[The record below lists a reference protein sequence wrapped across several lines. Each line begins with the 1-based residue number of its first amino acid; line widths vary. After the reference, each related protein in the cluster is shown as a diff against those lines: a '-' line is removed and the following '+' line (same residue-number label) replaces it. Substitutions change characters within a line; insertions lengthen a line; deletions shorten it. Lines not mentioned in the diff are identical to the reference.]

1 MPVGWRVVQT
11 KYASASFSG
20 EGARRDGG
28 RWNRPGVPVVYLA
41 DSLPLA
47 VLEILVRL
55 QRAGILLG
63 FSKARAEIPD
73 RAVETIDRK
82 GLPDG
87 WRASPRPEAIVAIGE
102 RWIREARSAVLAV
115 PSALLPS
122 ETIFVL
128 NPEHRD
134 FGRVRVGPIEP
145 LDLDPR
151 LFRPTV

>member
-1 MPVGWRVVQT
+1 MPVGWRIFRT
-11 KYASASFSG
+11 KYSSTSLSG
-20 EGARRDGG
+20 DGALRDGG

-47 VLEILVRL
+47 VLEIWVRL
-55 QRAGILLG
+55 QHVGILSG
-63 FSKARAEIPD
+63 FSRARVEIPD

-82 GLPDG
+82 DLPQD
-87 WRASPRPEAIVAIGE
+87 WRTSPRPEAVVAIGE
-102 RWIREARSAVLAV
+102 RWVREARTAVLAV

-122 ETIFVL
+122 EKNFVI
-128 NPEHRD
+128 NPAHRD

-151 LFRPTV
+151 LLRPSI